1 MTQEFSNGR
10 FFTSKDM
17 PKQDPNPF
25 CVNLPFQLRI
35 YDNSNLQVGMHCSR
49 HWYYSVIRGLR
60 QGAPAGMAVPGAIGR
75 PDLIFGSLIHD
86 GADIFNKALAKGID
100 AEDATALALGYV
112 LEASWPEGQEH
123 DVFGGR
129 YVEVWQCQD
138 RTKTNTKK
146 GIQRCKWSKA
156 EHLMHEI
163 WPTAEKRCECGQE
176 VDYRIAYHCDEKY
189 KNRRTLA
196 RAMVAL
202 CDHLTAAPARPII
215 LEDGRVGSELRWF
228 QPLDLNSPDN
238 VPYMMTG
245 SFDGVQHDGI
255 ATSLREYKTTRRTPD
270 EKYFQGL
277 VGSPQVSTYTW
288 AATRQFGR
296 VRIHLIVIQLGVG
309 FAEVFTKPVWLGP
322 AALAEWQTE
331 VEHYVAEYELRARLA
346 AAHEAEGRD
355 PSLAYPRRIS
365 ACASLPGAPTTPCP
379 FRDVCHSAPGDR
391 EGFLATAF
399 HVEPWSGLGSKGVG
413 EEDA

>member
-1 MTQEFSNGR
+1 M
-10 FFTSKDM
+10 FTSRDL
-17 PKQDPNPF
+17 PQLDPNPR
-25 CVNLPFQLRI
+25 CEALPYQLRI
-35 YDNSNLQVGMHCSR
+35 WDNSNLQTAMHCPR
-49 HWYYSVIRGLR
+49 HYWLGVVRGLR

-112 LEASWPEGQEH
+112 LDASWPADQEH
-123 DVFGGR
+123 DVFGGT
-129 YVEVWQCQD
+129 YHDVFQCTD
-138 RTKTNTKK
+138 RTKTNTRK
-146 GIQRCKWSKA
+146 GIVRCAWSKA
-156 EHLMHEI
+156 EHLI
-163 WPTAEKRCECGQE
+163 QSSGPDWRVDGKQCECGRPCD
-176 VDYRIAYHCDEKY
+176 VRRAYVCDEKY

-238 VPYMMTG
+238 APYMMTG
-245 SFDGVQHDGI
+245 SFDGVQHDGV
-255 ATSLREYKTTRRTPD
+255 ATSLREYKTTRRQPD

-288 AATRQFGR
+288 AATRQFGH

-346 AAHEAEGRD
+346 AAHEREGRD
-355 PSLAYPRRIS
+355 PALAYPRRIS

-413 EEDA
+413 EDADA